1 MAAGG
6 VMPVQTVVLLHA
18 STPCVVFGSRFLG
31 IGREG
36 AGYSHMQMI
45 GASIIAIAMVVS
57 ISRAIGDITESH
69 RISKAICAL
78 VFFVASALQGLVML
92 YKEQSVAAFGRRI
105 DVFFLSSWLFHYQF
119 MVALLLSPFLYVLQ
133 GICAGDFRAFPLSS
147 MTQNLKDGWE
157 CLLGNHPS
165 DSAPYSTEWGNECS
179 LCLLLVLCYVVSN
192 VLTLVCIDSVLR
204 TSNQILGR
212 VLAAAVAV
220 SFISLAIYDKSNSLL
235 VAPGLWGTTMV
246 WRDVLS
252 LTLLLVGMELYARD
266 SEPNIEIITNF
277 PSNTPSNSG
286 GSPSAEVPLVES
298 GNEDTPQI

>member
-1 MAAGG
+1 
-6 VMPVQTVVLLHA
+6 
-18 STPCVVFGSRFLG
+18 
-31 IGREG
+31 
-36 AGYSHMQMI
+36 
-45 GASIIAIAMVVS
+45 
-57 ISRAIGDITESH
+57 
-69 RISKAICAL
+69 
-78 VFFVASALQGLVML
+78 
-92 YKEQSVAAFGRRI
+92 
-105 DVFFLSSWLFHYQF
+105 
-119 MVALLLSPFLYVLQ
+119 
-133 GICAGDFRAFPLSS
+133 
-147 MTQNLKDGWE
+147 
-157 CLLGNHPS
+157 
-165 DSAPYSTEWGNECS
+165 
-179 LCLLLVLCYVVSN
+179 
-192 VLTLVCIDSVLR
+192 VLR